1 MPMDILQL
9 TKFRQSASGMI
20 CEIQLFKKSDLWGAG
35 KGTALLK
42 SKYLPFFYY
51 YRREE
56 GMCRQCFSAATLTDV
71 ILGGKNTKGLIKV
84 I

>member
-1 MPMDILQL
+1 M
-9 TKFRQSASGMI
+9 KFSYSKNVI
-20 CEIQLFKKSDLWGAG
+20 CEKAHH
-35 KGTALLK
+35 LK

-84 I
+84 QQQLFLKLSYNWDR